1 MSLYTVSCHP
11 LKIMYIY
18 NRARQRFHTER
29 GGGVG
34 GKKVVTEP
42 KP

>member
-29 GGGVG
+29 GGGE
-34 GKKVVTEP
+34 GKTVVTEA